1 MKGKS
6 NKAAAAW
13 LAAVG
18 WWLVAACNSG
28 TLYCSY
34 ASMDGDGWNRQDTLH
49 FNIGPMEHAGR
60 YAEEVGLRTNG
71 SFPFTSISMI
81 VEQQAQPSGLHR
93 TDTISV
99 SITDKEGTV
108 LGTGVCIYQYRTQLE
123 PMKLLKGDT
132 LRVNIRHNMVRQQLN
147 GVNDVGF
154 TLNKTP

>member
-6 NKAAAAW
+6 NKAATG

-18 WWLVAACNSG
+18 WWLMAACNSG
-28 TLYCSY
+28 TLYSSY
-34 ASMDGDGWNRQDTLH
+34 VSMGGEGWNRQDTIH
-49 FNIGPMEHAGR
+49 FNLNPMEHAGLF
-60 YAEEVGLRTNG
+60 AEEVGLRTNG
-71 SFPFTSISMI
+71 AYPFTTISMI

-93 TDTISV
+93 TDTINV

-108 LGTGVCIYQYRTQLE
+108 LGEGICLYQYHTQLK

-132 LRVNIRHNMVRQQLN
+132 LSVDIRHNMVRQQLN

-154 TLNKTP
+154 TLNEIP